1 MLVVF
6 VRIFLERPALM
17 FQIKKLL
24 FYATCYINV
33 KSSEHDKLLL
43 QISQLEKSEAKIP
56 WPSSVMMV

>member
-6 VRIFLERPALM
+6 VRNFLERPALM

-24 FYATCYINV
+24 ICATCYINV

-56 WPSSVMMV
+56 